1 MKKLLLISLII
12 FFVICSRSWAEDSSS
27 YILGN
32 GNVIYSYKEHPNSRT
47 VITYH
52 IVYYKKQ
59 VFRCVTGYS
68 SIECTLL
75 KDNPVDRRTVEQ

>member
-1 MKKLLLISLII
+1 MNKIILISLVI
-12 FFVICSRSWAEDSSS
+12 FFAISSKSWAEDSSS

-59 VFRCVTGYS
+59 VFRCVTSYS
-68 SIECTLL
+68 SIECTFL
-75 KDNPVDRRTVEQ
+75 KDNPVDRREVEQ

>member
-1 MKKLLLISLII
+1 MNKIILISLVI
-12 FFVICSRSWAEDSSS
+12 FFAICSRSWAEDSSS

-59 VFRCVTGYS
+59 VFRCVTSYS
-68 SIECTLL
+68 SIECTFL
-75 KDNPVDRRTVEQ
+75 KGNPVDRREVEQ

>member
-1 MKKLLLISLII
+1 MKILIGFLLTLFIS
-12 FFVICSRSWAEDSSS
+12 SQAYAEDSSS

-47 VITYH
+47 VITFH

-59 VFRCVTGYS
+59 VFRCVTSYS

-75 KDNPVDRRTVEQ
+75 KDNPIDRREVEQ

>member
-1 MKKLLLISLII
+1 MKKLLLISLVI
-12 FFVICSRSWAEDSSS
+12 FFAICSRSWAEDSSS

-59 VFRCVTGYS
+59 VFRCVTSYS
-68 SIECTLL
+68 SIECTFL
-75 KDNPVDRRTVEQ
+75 KDNPVDRREVEQ